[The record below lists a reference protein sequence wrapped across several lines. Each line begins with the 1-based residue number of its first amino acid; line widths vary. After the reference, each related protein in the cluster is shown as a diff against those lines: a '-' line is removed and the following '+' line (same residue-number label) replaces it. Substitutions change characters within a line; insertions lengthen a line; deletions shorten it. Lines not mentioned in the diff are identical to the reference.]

1 MKHTNKEII
10 LLKNAYDGIM
20 FNFELKNRIEH
31 FIEKYKSRKI
41 YTIEI
46 NNIEI
51 LPDLEQLKYV
61 LLSMSKNKLINS
73 IIFIESELT
82 SSQKETFN
90 LLSKMF
96 NRPELK
102 IGE

>member
-1 MKHTNKEII
+1 MKYTNKEII

-31 FIEKYKSRKI
+31 FLEKYKTIKI

-46 NNIEI
+46 NNVEI
-51 LPDLEQLKYV
+51 LPNLEQLKNV
-61 LLSMSKNKLINS
+61 LLNMSKNELINS
-73 IIFIESELT
+73 KIFIESELT

-90 LLSKMF
+90 LLSKVF
-96 NRPELK
+96 YRPELK